1 MFSSFRRD
9 VGRDGA
15 VGRTV
20 AVYRIGFARSLGET
34 AGDERLGVASRSYF
48 ILKLEENR
56 RLIEAKEEAIHAQ
69 LSTGEP
75 EFGREMMRTI
85 EQGAIASPSV
95 SASIAREQ
103 ACSAAIRAAFDAG
116 VVTSPIEVCALSYQR
131 NLCST
136 LSADLQF
143 NFLQIV

>member
-1 MFSSFRRD
+1 MQSNFPSGKPRTGRGNHKSTN
-9 VGRDGA
+9 VGSKLLFNQPMQ
-15 VGRTV
+15 V
-20 AVYRIGFARSLGET
+20 RS
-34 AGDERLGVASRSYF
+34 
-48 ILKLEENR
+48 NR